1 MVPSPYSSVA
11 PDRSEAPLFGC
22 RTGRNIRVAVL
33 DSGVHASHPHVGVIT
48 DGIAIGP
55 DGQLDS
61 DYIDRIGHG
70 TAVAAVI
77 REKAPD
83 AELVAVKI
91 FSRSLVTDAATL
103 IRATEWAVAN
113 NARVINLSLG
123 TGNPQHASDFSQ
135 AIEHARA
142 RNAVIVAARG
152 SGGEKWFPGSLAGVI
167 PVLLNWECPRDEYRI
182 ELLPDHTVAF
192 GASGYPRDI
201 PGVPRERNLKGLS
214 FAVANMTGFV
224 ARALEGAPDASLED
238 LFDMLRRSACS

>member
-1 MVPSPYSSVA
+1 MDPSRCSSVA
-11 PDRSEAPLFGC
+11 PDRSQALFFGC

-33 DSGVHASHPHVGVIT
+33 DSGVHTSHPHVGVIT
-48 DGIAIGP
+48 DGIAISP
-55 DGQLDS
+55 DGQLNG

-70 TAVAAVI
+70 TAVASVI

-91 FSRSLVTDAATL
+91 FSRSLVTDATTL
-103 IRATEWAVAN
+103 VRATEWAIGN
-113 NARVINLSLG
+113 GARVINLSLG
-123 TGNPQHASDFSQ
+123 TANPQHALDFAE
-135 AIEHARA
+135 AIEYARA

-152 SGGEKWFPGSLAGVI
+152 SGAETWFPGSLTGVL

-182 ELLPDHTVAF
+182 ELLPDLTVAF

-224 ARALEGAPDASLED
+224 ARALEGAPDATLED
-238 LFDMLRRSACS
+238 LFEVLRRSACR